1 MDSENKE
8 LEQKAEILKDPKN
21 FDSWECRMA
30 RMVYLFLDISVEK
43 MDQVI

>member
-8 LEQKAEILKDPKN
+8 LEQKVEILKDPKN
-21 FDSWECRMA
+21 FDSGQCIMA

-43 MDQVI
+43 MDKVI

>member
-21 FDSWECRMA
+21 FDSCECRMA